1 MSAIRF
7 AAAVAA
13 GLTFTCAVV
22 DTAVAQTP
30 TAATPDVAVPT
41 MNCDNPG
48 TAPLDRA
55 GAAMTRFIKR
65 VEDYKVCVNAYTA
78 AQSAKA
84 NDYAAMSRAYGDAA
98 NKAIDGY
105 NDYINALNA
114 SQKSDKPGAERTQ
127 STGK

>member
-1 MSAIRF
+1 MSAIRL
-7 AAAVAA
+7 AAVVTVA
-13 GLTFTCAVV
+13 LICPSLVH
-22 DTAVAQTP
+22 AQTP
-30 TAATPDVAVPT
+30 AAAPDVVVPQ
-41 MNCDNPG
+41 MNCENPG

-84 NDYAAMSRAYGDAA
+84 NEYAAMSRAYGDAA

-114 SQKSDKPGAERTQ
+114 SQKSDRNGAERT
-127 STGK
+127 SGPTGK